1 MNDFPY
7 YVPMILPV
15 LAVSSFFLKI
25 LAIPKSDILGFISAS
40 NKMLLTFRSL
50 WITVYIENSWRYRR
64 PCVIPSMTR
73 TRFSQSN
80 DKLLNESAGN
90 RING

>member
-1 MNDFPY
+1 
-7 YVPMILPV
+7 MILPV
-15 LAVSSFFLKI
+15 FALSSFFLKI

-50 WITVYIENSWRYRR
+50 WITVYTENSWRYRR
-64 PCVIPSMTR
+64 PCVIPSMMR

-90 RING
+90 RITG